1 MPRRDGI
8 YKSQV
13 MQTPRNRAVVAA
25 ARNYSVDQASRK
37 ISESRVFQESREW
50 QRILWKM
57 YDCVP
62 EYRFA
67 VTWVGNI
74 LSKAKLLVHEN
85 GEPTKNSHAADALA
99 SLFGGPD
106 GHPEMLRMLGIN
118 FTVAGEGWIIGE
130 QKSRD
135 EDEWDVIAAT
145 EIEVQ
150 GAGGD
155 RTIKVDGEE
164 ASENALCLRMWKP
177 HPQKTSAPDA
187 PSRAVIP
194 ILNEIVKLT
203 EHVDAQT
210 SSRLAS
216 AGILFVPEEMEIPG
230 VPVTTASD
238 DPDNP
243 DTSQQD
249 MDAADSLTQR
259 LIDIASIAIKDR
271 SSAAAMVPLVI
282 TAPGEF
288 LEHVQHMTFWS
299 GLDEHAKGLREEAIR
314 RLANGMDMPPEVL
327 LGTADVNHWS
337 AWQIEEASIKSHTE
351 PLLTV
356 ILSSLTTGYLRPYL
370 EENGVENAEEFT
382 LEADTSEM
390 RLRPNRSKEAME
402 LYDRGEINGATVR
415 RENGFNENDAP
426 SAEELTFWLKKNLA
440 KGQTMPAD
448 VRAALRMLGVD
459 LPEVATEGDVEVVHE
474 ARPTRSL
481 KEHPRRSEPDPEK
494 SEAIGAKAAS
504 LIAAAPPQAA
514 APDGLVLATDQ
525 MVRRA
530 LERAGN
536 RLKNRLNGRVPGKA
550 RDLYLSM
557 PSISDSEAE
566 KLLEDAWDLDDFEYP
581 GVDCDRLRGT
591 LHQYTSILLRMQ
603 KPHDR
608 SALAR
613 HLLMSMSDAA

>member
-13 MQTPRNRAVVAA
+13 MQTPQNRAVVAA

-37 ISESRVFQESREW
+37 IAESRVFQESREW
-50 QRILWKM
+50 QRILWRM
-57 YDCVP
+57 YDTVP

-74 LSKAKLLVHEN
+74 LSKAKLLVHEG
-85 GEPTKNSHAADALA
+85 GEPSRNSHAADALA

-106 GHPEMLRMLGIN
+106 GQPEMLRMLGIN
-118 FTVAGEGWIIGE
+118 FTVAGEGWIVGE

-135 EDEWDVIAAT
+135 EDEWDVVAST
-145 EIEVQ
+145 EIEVKGS
-150 GAGGD
+150 GAT
-155 RTIKVDGEE
+155 RTIQIDGEE
-164 ASENALCLRMWKP
+164 ASKNALCLRMWKP
-177 HPQKTSAPDA
+177 HPQKTTAPDA

-230 VPVTTASD
+230 IPVSTGEPGTDGDS
-238 DPDNP
+238 
-243 DTSQQD
+243 SQQD
-249 MDAADSLTQR
+249 LDSADSLTQR

-356 ILSSLTTGYLRPYL
+356 ILSSLTVGYLRPYL
-370 EENGVENAEEFT
+370 EENGVANAEDFT
-382 LEADTSEM
+382 FEADTSEM

-402 LYDRGEINGATVR
+402 LYDRGEVNGATVR
-415 RENGFNENDAP
+415 RENGFDENDAP
-426 SAEELTFWLKKNLA
+426 TADELAMWLRKNVA

-459 LPEVATEGDVEVVHE
+459 MPEVEGEVEVVHE
-474 ARPTRSL
+474 ARPRRSL
-481 KEHPRRSEPDPEK
+481 GEHPRRSEPNPEE

-504 LIAAAPPQAA
+504 LLAAAPPRIA

-536 RLKNRLNGRVPGKA
+536 RLKNRVNGRVPGKA

-557 PSISDSEAE
+557 PSISDSEVE

-613 HLLMSMSDAA
+613 HLLMSMSEAAA